1 MVAVTDALLEHARA
15 GDDRAFGELVAP
27 YRAELHVH
35 CYRMLGTVSD
45 AEDLV
50 QETLLA
56 AWRGLTGFEGRTSM
70 RSWLYRIATNR
81 CLNMLRDTGRRVP
94 PPAVAPFD
102 PPAPT
107 RHGEVTWLQP
117 YPDTLLDQVPDAAPG
132 PEARFDQREASEL
145 AFVTALQLLP
155 PRQAAALI
163 LCDVLGYRL
172 AETAELLDTTPA
184 AVKGMLQRARS
195 SIDRGEVEK
204 AAARPTDRS
213 AVHRFAT
220 AFANRDIDAL
230 LSLLTD
236 DAWLAMPP
244 APHEYHGRPAIA
256 AFLQVSGAWRGARRL
271 VLVPIGANNQPAFG
285 CYLAEPDTTVATPA
299 GIMVLTPHADRI
311 RAMTRFFLPAG
322 LLPHFGLPETWVLD

>member
-1 MVAVTDALLEHARA
+1 MTHALLEHAQA
-15 GDDRAFGELVAP
+15 GDHQAFAELVAP

-35 CYRMLGTVSD
+35 CYRMLGTLSE

-56 AWRGLTGFEGRTSM
+56 AWRGLPAFEGRTTV

-94 PPAVAPFD
+94 PPAVPPFH

-107 RHGEVTWLQP
+107 RHSEVPWLQP
-117 YPDTLLDQVPDAAPG
+117 YPDALLDQLPDAAPG
-132 PEARFDQREASEL
+132 PEARYDQREAIEL
-145 AFVTALQLLP
+145 AFVRALQLLP
-155 PRQAAALI
+155 PRQAAVLI
-163 LCDVLGYRL
+163 LCDVLGYRV
-172 AETAELLDTTPA
+172 AETADLLDTTPT

-195 SIDRGEVEK
+195 SIDGAGAEK
-204 AAARPTDRS
+204 AVARS
-213 AVHRFAT
+213 ADRPVVQRFAD
-220 AFANRDIDAL
+220 AFANRDVDAL

-256 AFLQVSGAWRGARRL
+256 AFLQVSNSWGKDRRL
-271 VLVPIGANNQPAFG
+271 VLVPTGASNQPAFG
-285 CYLAEPDTTVATPA
+285 CYLAEPGATVANPA
-299 GIMVLTPHADRI
+299 GIMVLTLRGDRI
-311 RAMTRFFLPAG
+311 QGLTRFFLAED
-322 LLPHFGLPETWVLD
+322 LLRRYGLPATWVRD